1 MGRPTNEERANRENM
16 VKMNLYMPRPYK
28 EWIEG
33 ESIKTGLSQSALVHM
48 ALKSYIDQ
56 QKSMEMVPKMMKALS
71 ELKGQDMDSKSMEL
85 ILKNIMKALED

>member
-16 VKMNLYMPRPYK
+16 VKMNLYMPKSYK

-56 QKSMEMVPKMMKALS
+56 QKTMEIIPKLMSALA
-71 ELKGQDMDSKSMEL
+71 ELKGQDIDSKSMEV
-85 ILKNIMKALED
+85 ILKNIAKVLED

>member
-28 EWIEG
+28 EWIES
-33 ESIKTGLSQSALVHM
+33 ESVKTGLSQSALVHM

-56 QKSMEMVPKMMKALS
+56 QKTMEIIPKLMNALA
-71 ELKGQDMDSKSMEL
+71 ELKGQDIDSKSMEV
-85 ILKNIMKALED
+85 ILKNIVKVFED

>member
-33 ESIKTGLSQSALVHM
+33 ESVKTGLSQSALVHM

-56 QKSMEMVPKMMKALS
+56 QKTMEIIPKLMNALA
-71 ELKGQDMDSKSMEL
+71 ELKGQDIDSKSMEI
-85 ILKNIMKALED
+85 ILKNIAKVLED